1 MRGSSRL
8 LAVAVILVVAIA
20 AVLGFYLWRQWQA
33 TRPLP
38 PPQAP
43 VELPDSFTID
53 DVPVQSPDLELH
65 LVGMRGTV
73 HPDYTDWACLL
84 ECREREGC
92 HATVEVRV
100 EYRSA
105 TWARRRAALRTVLRM
120 PMPTTFGCSC
130 WSAARR
136 STGMP
141 RCVSARERT
150 KRILRGGFQ
159 SNAPIFCRA
168 PTR

>member
-8 LAVAVILVVAIA
+8 LAVAVLLAVVIA
-20 AVLGFYLWRQWQA
+20 AVLGFYLWQQWQA

-100 EYRSA
+100 EYRSDGVA
-105 TWARRRAALRTVLRM
+105 SRLVIGGRIDGEAGEIMRIGRAQRPPVAVDGIDSVDVTVLYVH
-120 PMPTTFGCSC
+120 
-130 WSAARR
+130 ADD
-136 STGMP
+136 
-141 RCVSARERT
+141 EEEDE
-150 KRILRGGFQ
+150 LELDL
-159 SNAPIFCRA
+159 
-168 PTR
+168 

>member
-8 LAVAVILVVAIA
+8 LAVAILLVVVLA
-20 AVLGFYLWRQWQA
+20 AVLGYYLWRQWEA

-38 PPQAP
+38 PPKPP
-43 VELPDSFTID
+43 VELPDSFEVE
-53 DVPVQSPDLELH
+53 DVPVQSPQLALH

-100 EYRSA
+100 EYRSEGESS
-105 TWARRRAALRTVLRM
+105 RLVIGGRIDGKVGEVMRIGRAQRPPVAVDGIDSVEVTVLRVH
-120 PMPTTFGCSC
+120 TDDEEEEELELDT
-130 WSAARR
+130 
-136 STGMP
+136 
-141 RCVSARERT
+141 
-150 KRILRGGFQ
+150 
-159 SNAPIFCRA
+159 
-168 PTR
+168 